1 MIFHNPSN
9 RSNWIPLQSK
19 TISVDLNIWQLL
31 LPSKSFHSFKKSRC
45 ADKMQASVNSEAS
58 VLIFLF
64 WSFFFLVDSSD
75 ALGAIL
81 VTCYQQLAKLT
92 ALTMAIEYSGKND
105 KVTMNFKG
113 SLPSFAI
120 KEILGIKLARH
131 IILRRLKILNELL
144 CKLIVLGKV

>member
-1 MIFHNPSN
+1 MTAAAAFQELSQFQEKPMRRQNASLSQF
-9 RSNWIPLQSK
+9 RSFSPDFFIL
-19 TISVDLNIWQLL
+19 V
-31 LPSKSFHSFKKSRC
+31 
-45 ADKMQASVNSEAS
+45 
-58 VLIFLF
+58 IFLG
-64 WSFFFLVDSSD
+64 DSSD

>member
-1 MIFHNPSN
+1 
-9 RSNWIPLQSK
+9 
-19 TISVDLNIWQLL
+19 
-31 LPSKSFHSFKKSRC
+31 
-45 ADKMQASVNSEAS
+45 MQASVNSEAS

-64 WSFFFLVDSSD
+64 FGHFLGDSSD

-81 VTCYQQLAKLT
+81 VTCFQQLAKLT
-92 ALTMAIEYSGKND
+92 ALTMAIEYTGKND

-120 KEILGIKLARH
+120 KEILGIKFARH